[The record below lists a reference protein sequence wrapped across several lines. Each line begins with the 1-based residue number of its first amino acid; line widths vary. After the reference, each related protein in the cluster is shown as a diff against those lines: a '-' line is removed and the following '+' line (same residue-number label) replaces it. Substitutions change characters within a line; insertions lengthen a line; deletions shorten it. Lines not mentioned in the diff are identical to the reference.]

1 MLILFC
7 LVSNISFGMHY
18 VSISNLYTNLAGWD
32 HELLTK
38 IRSIGLYIGVFSAIA
53 GGYLSDKF
61 NPYKIITMSQLFI
74 ALTMISVFIL
84 NNHISNL
91 YIGSSILILLSIM
104 GSFVM
109 SASYHSV

>member
-1 MLILFC
+1 
-7 LVSNISFGMHY
+7 MHY

-61 NPYKIITMSQLFI
+61 KIT
-74 ALTMISVFIL
+74 IL
-84 NNHISNL
+84 NL
-91 YIGSSILILLSIM
+91 AWDLLQKSM
-104 GSFVM
+104 T
-109 SASYHSV
+109 